1 MDKEQ
6 RHIVTDDDLDENMM
20 MILERHRQR
29 QQQQQQQQQQ
39 PVPSQPQQD
48 HRDHAQKHKI
58 QEIDARPPPPRRSLD
73 DAVNEAEERLRLI
86 QEERNRVRIQQEE
99 LMQQKIVRKRIEYAH
114 QQDDN
119 LAERRQQQQRLQQQQ
134 QQQHHEI
141 EERRRHSYEPEKPVS
156 SNHEKQRRRRSET
169 PERHLAKLEL
179 DHERKPEQEDAE
191 DEAEIDFSVLSPKS
205 RVWAKKQEANRKRE
219 QELKQARIQYFE
231 QRKVANIKQ
240 QQQYSRSDENDSATS
255 SPYRKVEWYDEDG
268 AEVAVDA
275 NVVEPNVVDCETMR
289 RGDYRERSKALRKYL
304 VEQLGENLF
313 EVLYEFMVEN
323 NKRSAG
329 EVEGLK
335 RRISDWLGKNR
346 MHCLALVDQLV
357 YYEEKCV

>member
-1 MDKEQ
+1 M
-6 RHIVTDDDLDENMM
+6 
-20 MILERHRQR
+20 
-29 QQQQQQQQQQ
+29 
-39 PVPSQPQQD
+39 
-48 HRDHAQKHKI
+48 
-58 QEIDARPPPPRRSLD
+58 
-73 DAVNEAEERLRLI
+73 NEAEERLRLI

-119 LAERRQQQQRLQQQQ
+119 LAERRQQQQRLQQQQQ